1 MTSSG
6 SETSGSENHREQ
18 PARDEHREGERE
30 AAPRPNAADRQ
41 VPAPRS
47 EEQLSVAHEQL
58 SVAREVTLSL
68 EWETQL
74 GGQEAERVD
83 EVLRARDAAAAGSE
97 SDPDDTPESLHESD
111 HSHDQ
116 EHTRRNDVDR
126 ELELGF
132 DRTLLD
138 PANATLRGVES
149 PLVAPK
155 GGGTARGR
163 ERTSDE
169 GFRFSGASMSFGQIV
184 VVERRDYPTDAI
196 PLEGTEPE
204 SPIEVNRAATRL
216 LVASGIAAALLGL
229 IVFVVMG

>member
-1 MTSSG
+1 MTS
-6 SETSGSENHREQ
+6 SGSENHREQ
-18 PARDEHREGERE
+18 PARDERREGERA
-30 AAPRPNAADRQ
+30 AAPRSNAADRQ
-41 VPAPRS
+41 VSAPRS
-47 EEQLSVAHEQL
+47 EERLSVAH
-58 SVAREVTLSL
+58 EVTLSL

-97 SDPDDTPESLHESD
+97 SDTDDAPESHHESLHESD
-111 HSHDQ
+111 HSRDV
-116 EHTRRNDVDR
+116 ERARRNDVDR

-163 ERTSDE
+163 ERMSDE

-204 SPIEVNRAATRL
+204 SPIEVNRSATRL
-216 LVASGIAAALLGL
+216 LVASGIAAALLGFTL
-229 IVFVVMG
+229 FVVMR

>member
-1 MTSSG
+1 MTSPGSQNSG
-6 SETSGSENHREQ
+6 SESHREQ
-18 PARDEHREGERE
+18 PARDERREGER
-30 AAPRPNAADRQ
+30 AGAPRSNAADRQ
-41 VPAPRS
+41 VSAPRS
-47 EEQLSVAHEQL
+47 EEQRSIAQ
-58 SVAREVTLSL
+58 EVTLSL

-83 EVLRARDAAAAGSE
+83 EALRARDAAAAGSE
-97 SDPDDTPESLHESD
+97 SDPDDAPESLHESD
-111 HSHDQ
+111 HSHDAGR
-116 EHTRRNDVDR
+116 TRRNDVDR

-155 GGGTARGR
+155 GGGTARGG

-204 SPIEVNRAATRL
+204 SPIEVNRTATRL
-216 LVASGIAAALLGL
+216 LVASGIAAALLGFTL
-229 IVFVVMG
+229 FVVMG

>member
-1 MTSSG
+1 MTNF
-6 SETSGSENHREQ
+6 GSENHGEQ
-18 PARDEHREGERE
+18 PARHHQQNDELRASHESKRGDRPQTPARSAER
-30 AAPRPNAADRQ
+30 
-41 VPAPRS
+41 
-47 EEQLSVAHEQL
+47 LSVEH
-58 SVAREVTLSL
+58 EVTLSL

-83 EVLRARDAAAAGSE
+83 EALRARDAAAGGSE
-97 SDPDDTPESLHESD
+97 PDPDDAPELLPDSGRAREA
-111 HSHDQ
+111 
-116 EHTRRNDVDR
+116 EHPQRNEVDR

-132 DRTLLD
+132 DRTLFD

-169 GFRFSGASMSFGQIV
+169 GLRFSGASMSFGQIV

-204 SPIEVNRAATRL
+204 PPTEANRTATRL
-216 LVASGIAAALLGL
+216 LVASGIAAALLSAV
-229 IVFVVMG
+229 IFVVMQ

>member
-18 PARDEHREGERE
+18 PARDERREGERE

-47 EEQLSVAHEQL
+47 EEQRSITQ
-58 SVAREVTLSL
+58 EVTLSL

-83 EVLRARDAAAAGSE
+83 EALRARDAAAAVSE
-97 SDPDDTPESLHESD
+97 SDPDDAPESLHESD
-111 HSHDQ
+111 HSHDAGR
-116 EHTRRNDVDR
+116 TRRNDVDR

-155 GGGTARGR
+155 GGGTARGG

-216 LVASGIAAALLGL
+216 LVASGIAAALLGFT
-229 IVFVVMG
+229 VFVVMG